1 MDNPHPMRTL
11 SQVMETLKER
21 GHDTEI
27 LFKDNVMRNEKTQE
41 VYRPEDLTI
50 IRTYRFEGDTNPTD
64 NAILY
69 LVEDQH
75 QQTAYII
82 DAYGSVANDDD
93 VTYTEFIKKIPVKR
107 V

>member
-27 LFKDNVMRNEKTQE
+27 LFKDDVMRNEKTQE
-41 VYRPEDLTI
+41 VYRPEDLVI

-69 LVEDQH
+69 LVEDRH

-93 VTYTEFIKKIPVKR
+93 ETYTEFIKKIPVR
-107 V
+107 RP